1 MPGIVRD
8 KKVLVLR
15 EMLGSDVNRLT
26 DLLLQICERHRRHRD
41 YSRHQLA
48 DALRELIAWFP
59 VYRTYIQPYSS
70 KLVGDGPA
78 IRRSGDRCTPFE
90 SVQTSRPRCSN
101 SCAT

>member
-1 MPGIVRD
+1 MTTPGIVRD

-78 IRRSGDRCTPFE
+78 IRRSGDR
-90 SVQTSRPRCSN
+90 
-101 SCAT
+101 